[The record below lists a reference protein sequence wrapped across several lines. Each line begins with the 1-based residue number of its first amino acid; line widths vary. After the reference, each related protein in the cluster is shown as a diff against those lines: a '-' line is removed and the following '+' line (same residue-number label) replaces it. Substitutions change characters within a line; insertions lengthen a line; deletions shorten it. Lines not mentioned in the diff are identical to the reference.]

1 MTGHNHYPDCSCGW
15 CVNYGRSRINRI
27 ELTESIRYRDAKVL
41 LKQSGAN
48 SVSACYVNPNARC
61 PECWQPVFFYANTAG
76 SRVFFDHLGPP
87 WPKHGCTDSSR
98 HKIFAAVEAPA
109 VPTRRARGQVIELLD
124 AAQIVGFSGHKVF
137 GRRKPEEWTLVV
149 VQSVDRRGDENK
161 VEGEFLDSDTCEQFR
176 FTCRSANPLFE
187 AGDFV
192 SVRGNQISFVD
203 RDTLQPVAF
212 LTGAWVETIAEPPR
226 QIPTSPPIATPKAVP
241 KSARRT
247 DHAQLIRKKKPA
259 SKTEASKYDMTKV
272 EMVHFDTKKVP
283 FAALFGKLEP
293 IVKSYAREGIRKP
306 RDVAARLNID
316 GHRTAVGE
324 KWTPRLVYFLLAL
337 MFNDSSASS
346 NQNGPRKDEERRKPA
361 SPKPQTTTAP
371 SEPLTAEIM
380 AERLSRLGRVVRSGK
395 AG

>member
-1 MTGHNHYPDCSCGW
+1 M
-15 CVNYGRSRINRI
+15 
-27 ELTESIRYRDAKVL
+27 
-41 LKQSGAN
+41 
-48 SVSACYVNPNARC
+48 
-61 PECWQPVFFYANTAG
+61 
-76 SRVFFDHLGPP
+76 
-87 WPKHGCTDSSR
+87 
-98 HKIFAAVEAPA
+98 
-109 VPTRRARGQVIELLD
+109 LD
-124 AAQIVGFSGHKVF
+124 AAQIVGLSGHKVF

-161 VEGEFLDSDTCEQFR
+161 VEGEFLDSDTGEQFR
-176 FTCRSANPLFE
+176 FTCRSAKPLFE

-212 LTGAWVETIAEPPR
+212 LSGAWVETTAEPPR
-226 QIPTSPPIATPKAVP
+226 QNPTSPPIATPKAAP

-247 DHAQLIRKKKPA
+247 DHAQLIRKKKKPA

-293 IVKSYAREGIRKP
+293 IVKSYARESTRKP

-346 NQNGPRKDEERRKPA
+346 NENGHRNDGERRKPA
-361 SPKPQTTTAP
+361 CPKPQPTTAP
-371 SEPLTAEIM
+371 PEPLTAEIM